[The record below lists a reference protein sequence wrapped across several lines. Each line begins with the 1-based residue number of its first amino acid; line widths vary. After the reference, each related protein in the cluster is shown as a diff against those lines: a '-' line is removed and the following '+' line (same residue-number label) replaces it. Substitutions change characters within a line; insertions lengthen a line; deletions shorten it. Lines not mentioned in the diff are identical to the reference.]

1 MRVALLSALLV
12 LGAAQSAQSALAA
25 PAVSRVNVTIG
36 PDLAKKA
43 EDLGTREFE
52 ILSAD
57 LKRSVQRKLPST
69 SGGGTLDLI
78 IEDARPNRPTPQQ
91 LAKTPGLSYD
101 SFGVGGAR
109 ISGAYVDPA
118 GNRTPIAYNWYES
131 DIRWAR
137 YSGTWHDAE
146 TAFDRLADRLSRDE
160 FVETR

>member
-1 MRVALLSALLV
+1 MRAAMLSALLL
-12 LGAAQSAQSALAA
+12 LGAAHGALAA
-25 PAVSRVNVTIG
+25 PVVSRVNVTIG

-43 EDLGTREFE
+43 ENLGPREFE

-57 LKRSVQRKLPST
+57 LKRSVERKLPPT
-69 SGGGTLDLI
+69 SGGGALDLV

-91 LAKTPGLSYD
+91 LAKTAGLSYD

-118 GNRTPIAYNWYES
+118 GTRTPIAYDWYEN

-137 YSGTWHDAE
+137 TSGTWHDAQ

>member
-1 MRVALLSALLV
+1 MRVALLFALLV
-12 LGAAQSAQSALAA
+12 LGAAQGAQAA

-36 PDLAKKA
+36 QDLAKKA
-43 EDLGTREFE
+43 QDLGTREFE

-118 GNRTPIAYNWYES
+118 GNRTPITYDWYES

-137 YSGTWHDAE
+137 TGGTWHDAQ